1 LNIAQSVN
9 HQASDYYN
17 YNRSYLRLKNLELA
31 YTLPASMAQA
41 ISVAKVRFLLSGQN
55 LITWDNMKS
64 NDFGPEG
71 SYTTFPV
78 YRVFNLGVNVSF

>member
-1 LNIAQSVN
+1 VN

-17 YNRSYLRLKNLELA
+17 YDKSFLRLRNLEVG
-31 YTLPASMAQA
+31 YTLPTAMAQA

-55 LITWDNMKS
+55 LITWDKMKS
-64 NDFGPEG
+64 DDFGPEG
-71 SYTTFPV
+71 SYAAFPA